1 MTYKSIEIYNYRS
14 IKELKLELDDIGG
27 IYSKIFLGKN
37 ESGKSSILKA
47 LSIMNSDI
55 PLNYQIDCNKDAFKN
70 KENIGIVFK
79 FNVRK
84 NFLKK
89 EILEC
94 EKIDKKLLNQIEI
107 IGINKYFK
115 CKNGLSYNFN
125 VVLLER
131 LSLEEYVIDINTK
144 NIYHINDIYDGIEN
158 ITKENI
164 EKILPDYK
172 YATSIDVNSII
183 REYLTEDI
191 DKLLPKTIFW
201 NSTKQYLINEPIN
214 LNEFKNNCNSSIVLK
229 NIFNIANISDENIPI
244 RLNDCLESDEE
255 REELAEILSE
265 EVSKHINSIWK
276 EHNISF
282 KITIES
288 DFICRVNIF
297 DNDNKRPKYKMEQRS
312 DGFKQFISILLILS
326 AENKANSLKNS
337 LILLDEPEVHLH
349 PSGIKYLRDELF
361 EIAKNNIVLI
371 ATHSTYMI
379 DKINLDR
386 HYSVIKNKSITE
398 VTKIEKNNP
407 YQEEVIY
414 EALGTSVY
422 EHIEPNV
429 IIFEGKT
436 DKDAFDIFKDKFKK
450 DLNIKNITTIS
461 ADGVTNIPKYVKFF
475 NNKLVNGFILV
486 DSDSAGRNAKESILK
501 ENSNL
506 TSKNTFEINDI
517 YDLKKESTLEDLFPK
532 DILENVL
539 LSKFSLEIK
548 LDENKPFMF
557 QIKNRYK
564 NLNEKDY
571 KMAILEFVTKDLNS
585 KETVKNKKEKYQIYF
600 DFVNSLYSKINV
612 N

>member
-1 MTYKSIEIYNYRS
+1 
-14 IKELKLELDDIGG
+14 
-27 IYSKIFLGKN
+27 
-37 ESGKSSILKA
+37 
-47 LSIMNSDI
+47 MNSDI

-70 KENIGIVFK
+70 KEQIEIIFK

-107 IGINKYFK
+107 MGINKYFK
-115 CKNGLSYNFN
+115 CESSYSYTFN

-131 LSLEEYVIDINTK
+131 LSLEEYLIEINTK
-144 NIYHINDIYDGIEN
+144 NIYHINDIYDGTEN

-183 REYLTEDI
+183 REYLKKDI
-191 DKLLPKTIFW
+191 EKLLPKTIFW
-201 NSTKQYLINEPIN
+201 NSTNQYLINEPID
-214 LNEFKNNCNSSIVLK
+214 LNEFKDNCNSSIVLK

-255 REELAEILSE
+255 REELAEMLSE

-276 EHNISF
+276 EHKISF

-386 HYSVIKNKSITE
+386 HYSVVKNKSITE

-486 DSDSAGRNAKESILK
+486 DSDSAGRNARDNILK

-539 LSKFSLEIK
+539 LNKFSLEIE
-548 LDENKPFMF
+548 LDDNKPFMS

-600 DFVNSLYSKINV
+600 DFVNNLYSKINA